1 MTTFQIIATAFVGT
15 VATGR
20 ITRLAV
26 HDDFRAPSI
35 WARIEV
41 GQALTRDGSWSKLAH
56 CMWCFSHY
64 AAAVIFGVG
73 YFLEWPTW
81 WFVVTSWLTASY
93 LASILVFHDEEVK
106 S

>member
-1 MTTFQIIATAFVGT
+1 VTVFQIVATAFLGT

-26 HDDFRAPSI
+26 NDEFPPVV
-35 WARIEV
+35 WARMKWDH
-41 GQALTRDGSWSKLAH
+41 LTHDGSWSALAH
-56 CMWCFSHY
+56 CMWCFSPY
-64 AAAVIFGVG
+64 AAAGVFGLG

-81 WFVVTSWLTASY
+81 WYVVTGWLTASY
-93 LASILVFHDEEVK
+93 LAAILVFHDEGK